1 MDLGLR
7 GRVAIVLAS
16 SKGLGRAIALGLAR
30 GGARL
35 SIWAR
40 GEDPLRKTEREVQ
53 EETGAEVLALSPVV
67 ARRESYKKL
76 VEQTLQRFGQIDIL
90 VNNAGGPPAGPFL
103 QLPETAW
110 QEALNLNLLS
120 TVFMTREVVSHM
132 IPRRWGRIINLTSV
146 SVKQPIENL
155 ILSNMARTGVVGVA
169 KTLASELAPHNI
181 LVNNVCPGSFRTD
194 RHYELARGRAQKLGI
209 TMEEY
214 LEQQAKTIPLGRF
227 GEPSEFADLVVFLAS
242 ERASYITGATI
253 QVDGGIVRG
262 LL

>member
-30 GGARL
+30 EGARL
-35 SIWAR
+35 TICAR
-40 GEDPLRKTEREVQ
+40 GEDTLRKTEREVQ
-53 EETGAEVLALSPVV
+53 EETGAEVLALSLDV

-120 TVFMTREVVSHM
+120 TVFMTREVVPHM

-155 ILSNMARTGVVGVA
+155 ILSNMARTGVVGFA

>member
-30 GGARL
+30 EGARL
-35 SIWAR
+35 TICAR
-40 GEDPLRKTEREVQ
+40 GEDTLRKTEREVQ
-53 EETGAEVLALSPVV
+53 EETGAEVLALSLDV

-120 TVFMTREVVSHM
+120 TVFMTR
-132 IPRRWGRIINLTSV
+132 
-146 SVKQPIENL
+146 
-155 ILSNMARTGVVGVA
+155 
-169 KTLASELAPHNI
+169 
-181 LVNNVCPGSFRTD
+181 
-194 RHYELARGRAQKLGI
+194 
-209 TMEEY
+209 
-214 LEQQAKTIPLGRF
+214 
-227 GEPSEFADLVVFLAS
+227 
-242 ERASYITGATI
+242 
-253 QVDGGIVRG
+253 
-262 LL
+262 

>member
-30 GGARL
+30 EGARL
-35 SIWAR
+35 TICAR
-40 GEDPLRKTEREVQ
+40 GEDTLRKTEREVQ
-53 EETGAEVLALSPVV
+53 EETGAEVLALSLDV

-155 ILSNMARTGVVGVA
+155 ILSNMARTGVVGFA

>member
-1 MDLGLR
+1 
-7 GRVAIVLAS
+7 
-16 SKGLGRAIALGLAR
+16 
-30 GGARL
+30 
-35 SIWAR
+35 
-40 GEDPLRKTEREVQ
+40 
-53 EETGAEVLALSPVV
+53 
-67 ARRESYKKL
+67 
-76 VEQTLQRFGQIDIL
+76 
-90 VNNAGGPPAGPFL
+90 
-103 QLPETAW
+103 
-110 QEALNLNLLS
+110 
-120 TVFMTREVVSHM
+120 M

-155 ILSNMARTGVVGVA
+155 ILSNMARTGVVGFA